1 MKKGFTLIE
10 LLIVVAIIAIL
21 AAIAVPN
28 FLEAQVRA
36 KVSRALADMRS
47 VNTAFETYRI
57 DHNKLPPHGTY
68 HRTANGQGLIAISRY
83 LYTLDPVLITTPIS
97 YLNSEAAT
105 LDVFQ
110 ADQYKGDSVVKSN
123 PNEWALGRLNYTNFD
138 QGDPPVSAG
147 AKTLGFERFGGW
159 RLIGAGPDKATFNAQ
174 LPPEGTATSR
184 IAASKMVPYDASNG
198 TVSVGDIVR
207 TAKGD
212 LQRSYL

>member
-57 DHNKLPPHGTY
+57 DHNNIPPHGTY
-68 HRTANGQGLIAISRY
+68 HRTANGQGLIVVSQYRY
-83 LYTLDPVLITTPIS
+83 VLDPVLVTTPIA

-105 LDVFQ
+105 YDVFQ
-110 ADQYKGDSVVKSN
+110 QDQLKNVPKSN
-123 PNEWALGRLNYTNFD
+123 HNEYPLGRLNYTSYM
-138 QGDPPVSAG
+138 QGNPPVSAG
-147 AKTLGFERFGGW
+147 ARALGIQRFGGW
-159 RLIGAGPDKATFNAQ
+159 RLVGAGPDKATFNVQ
-174 LPPEGTATSR
+174 IPPEGDVGSR
-184 IAASKMVPYDASNG
+184 TGASKMVPYDASNG

-207 TAKGD
+207 TGKGE
-212 LQRSYL
+212 LQQSYL